1 MKRRP
6 PRSTRTDTL
15 FPYTTRFRSRRGET
29 ERRPSQGR
37 PEHRRLTSGMSDSAT
52 AAEGDAAEAGADIGS
67 IYYRVEPPS
76 PGGHIFLFQETEHH
90 EGGNPRT
97 IRFSEVTDVPRGIVE
112 PTTPKPTQQA
122 TNK

>member
-29 ERRPSQGR
+29 ERRPSRGR

-67 IYYRVEPPS
+67 IDYRVAPPS
-76 PGGHIFLFQETEHH
+76 TGGHTFLFQETEHTD
-90 EGGNPRT
+90 GGIPRT
-97 IRFSEVTDVPRGIVE
+97 IAFRNVTVVPRGYEELKIGRANV
-112 PTTPKPTQQA
+112 
-122 TNK
+122 

>member
-29 ERRPSQGR
+29 ERRPSRGR

-67 IYYRVEPPS
+67 IDYRVEPPS
-76 PGGHIFLFQETEHH
+76 PGGHIFLFQETEHP
-90 EGGNPRT
+90 EGGIPRT
-97 IRFSEVTDVPRGIVE
+97 IAFREIGRASCRERVCQYV
-112 PTTPKPTQQA
+112 
-122 TNK
+122 